1 MVQTEEQYLFI
12 YKAVLDELASKGLDV
27 SDSVKVYMN
36 SSKRRNDIGVIKK
49 KVCGSF
55 NWLIA

>member
-55 NWLIA
+55 N